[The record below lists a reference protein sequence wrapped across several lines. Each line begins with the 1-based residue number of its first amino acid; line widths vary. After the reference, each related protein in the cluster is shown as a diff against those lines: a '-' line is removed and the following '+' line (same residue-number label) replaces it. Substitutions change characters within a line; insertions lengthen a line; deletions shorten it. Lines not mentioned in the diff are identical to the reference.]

1 MSVVYVCELPEV
13 KGRFDIEKARK
24 FFTRAGPHY
33 GLLQV
38 GKSVMSHDGVT
49 MVRFSSYICGYHISG
64 QAESYECLRIAVH
77 IFKPGCFWSTFWFVF

>member
-1 MSVVYVCELPEV
+1 MYLSISFFPETKRPRVQQTDPESPSADEGRDVSVVYVCELPEV

-33 GLLQV
+33 GLLQA

-49 MVRFSSYICGYHISG
+49 MVR
-64 QAESYECLRIAVH
+64 L
-77 IFKPGCFWSTFWFVF
+77 PP